1 MKALTTLVLFTILIP
16 AFSQTRITGKVTDA
30 AGEAIPGANVLIKDS
45 YDGTSSGLDGTFSF
59 VTEEQGLQTLIVTF
73 VGYKQFVQQVE
84 LSGTII
90 TISATLK
97 EEINQLDGVVI
108 SAGSFTAG
116 EEKTQNHFKTS

>member
-73 VGYKQFVQQVE
+73 VGYKQFCTT
-84 LSGTII
+84 G
-90 TISATLK
+90 
-97 EEINQLDGVVI
+97 
-108 SAGSFTAG
+108 
-116 EEKTQNHFKTS
+116 